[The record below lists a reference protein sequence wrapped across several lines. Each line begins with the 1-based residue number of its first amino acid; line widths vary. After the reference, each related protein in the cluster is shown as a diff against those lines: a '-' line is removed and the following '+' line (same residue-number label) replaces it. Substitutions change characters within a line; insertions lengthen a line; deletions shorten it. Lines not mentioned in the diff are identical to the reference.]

1 MRVQQVAGII
11 VVSACTVV
19 ATDLLMQSSLLRIVR
34 PRITSP
40 ADGAIVSAP
49 VTVSWEGA
57 QPMQA
62 TLTGNTQR
70 IDLGLRESPFEIDAS
85 RFARPGQYGIE
96 LRAPRFGS
104 VVGAE
109 RRFMVRRPHERPAAP
124 EESAADEPRNEPAAP
139 PPAAPGEAMSAIEA
153 ERDQLRSDLAAW
165 QAEVAKLRDENATL
179 QQSMDELQAQ
189 SDSRFAAG
197 EQEREA
203 LTRDQLQTLQENQ
216 LLRQRLDSIPACT
229 AWGYIAYPRPQTNP
243 PSRLVV
249 AGDRGGNVFRSE
261 TDCARARNVDL
272 TGASP
277 CVCVGPV
284 IPGMP

>member
-1 MRVQQVAGII
+1 MRLQQVAGII

-49 VTVSWEGA
+49 VTVSWDGA
-57 QPMQA
+57 QPMEA

-85 RFARPGQYGIE
+85 RFVRPGQYGIE

-109 RRFMVRRPHERPAAP
+109 RRFMVRRPHERPAA
-124 EESAADEPRNEPAAP
+124 EDSAADEPRSEPAAP
-139 PPAAPGEAMSAIEA
+139 TPPAPGEAMSAIEA

-165 QAEVAKLRDENATL
+165 QAEVAKLRDDNATL

-216 LLRQRLDSIPACT
+216 ALRQRLDSIPSCT
-229 AWGYIAYPRPQTNP
+229 AWGYIAYPRPQTIP

-272 TGASP
+272 TGVSP